1 MRIYAYKA
9 IKVKV
14 AAIINDRCRFKRHYK
29 TLWQLS
35 GRIWQHN
42 LCAQKNCP
50 SQDSDFIAKFDRHK
64 DAQFLDKSRLVT
76 QALEIK
82 AKAVYRRI
90 FENPCVGGSIP
101 PRATKKHRVRTG
113 HMLYV
118 RYRPHGLHLYQSHP
132 QYFGTKWVF

>member
-1 MRIYAYKA
+1 M
-9 IKVKV
+9 
-14 AAIINDRCRFKRHYK
+14 
-29 TLWQLS
+29 LWRLI
-35 GRIWQHN
+35 GAGMTTY
-42 LCAQKNCP
+42 LYTQKKCP

-101 PRATKKHRVRTG
+101 PRPTKNHKNHLRV
-113 HMLYV
+113 
-118 RYRPHGLHLYQSHP
+118 
-132 QYFGTKWVF
+132 VFI

>member
-1 MRIYAYKA
+1 MTEG
-9 IKVKV
+9 V
-14 AAIINDRCRFKRHYK
+14 
-29 TLWQLS
+29 
-35 GRIWQHN
+35 WQHN
-42 LCAQKNCP
+42 LYAQKKCP

-101 PRATKKHRVRTG
+101 PRATKNPWYVPDTCFTSG
-113 HMLYV
+113 TDHM
-118 RYRPHGLHLYQSHP
+118 
-132 QYFGTKWVF
+132 VFTFTNHIPNTLGPNGFSRACTREDSIS

>member
-1 MRIYAYKA
+1 MKKPPEGGLGVSWWPGAESNQGRGCLTL
-9 IKVKV
+9 VLG
-14 AAIINDRCRFKRHYK
+14 CRFKRHYK
-29 TLWQLS
+29 TLWCLIS
-35 GRIWQHN
+35 KVWIHN

-101 PRATKKHRVRTG
+101 PRATKNLKMTA
-113 HMLYV
+113 
-118 RYRPHGLHLYQSHP
+118 
-132 QYFGTKWVF
+132 